1 MNNIMKV
8 LHGFHGCE
16 KGGAGQGTL
25 LMLIGTAV
33 VGAVFSFAALNIGQN
48 SGGIGKN
55 LANSALL
62 QQKDA
67 SMANS
72 AYVSDN
78 ISDQVTKVIDNF
90 QSTVQSSGAMGA
102 QYDDGS
108 LQPPTKS
115 KSP

>member
-1 MNNIMKV
+1 MKV
-8 LHGFHGCE
+8 LQGLHGCAQ
-16 KGGAGQGTL
+16 GGAGRGTL

-33 VGAVFSFAALNIGQN
+33 VGAIFSFAAINIGQN
-48 SGGIGKN
+48 SGEIGRN

-62 QQKDA
+62 QQKDS

-90 QSTVQSSGAMGA
+90 QSTAESSDAWNT
-102 QYDDGS
+102 QFDDGS
-108 LQPPTKS
+108 LHTPTKS
-115 KSP
+115 K